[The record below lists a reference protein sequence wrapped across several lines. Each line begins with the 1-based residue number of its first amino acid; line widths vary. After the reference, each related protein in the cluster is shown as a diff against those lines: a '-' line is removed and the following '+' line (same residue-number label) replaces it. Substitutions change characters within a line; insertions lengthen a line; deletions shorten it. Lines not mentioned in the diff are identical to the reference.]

1 MRHPFFNPLWRRI
14 ATVLACLL
22 WALFEWSNGQ
32 DIWAMVFGAIGLVSA
47 WVFFVTW
54 TPVSE
59 DQD

>member
-14 ATVLACLL
+14 ATVLVCLL

-32 DIWAMVFGAIGLVSA
+32 DIWALVFGGIGVVSA

-54 TPVSE
+54 KPVP
-59 DQD
+59 DDRD